1 MTARVVKVG
10 GNRAEDRAWMREV
23 AQAIAAS
30 ATPTVLVHGGG
41 KEVSDLQRALGIEPE
56 WADGLRVTTPRVLE
70 VVRMVLSGAVNKRW
84 VAALLDAGVDA
95 LGVSGE
101 DAGLL
106 TGEVFRGGAIGR
118 TGEVTRVRTT
128 LLRGWLAAGLTPV
141 ISPLT
146 RGADGGGLNVN
157 ADDAAAGIAAALGAA
172 ELLFVSDVPGVK
184 AGGAWAYALDSV
196 AADALL
202 QSGEAAGGM
211 RPKLRAALGA
221 RTGGVGRVRIGDVG
235 MLTDERAGTRIGNL
249 EEAAHAGD

>member
-1 MTARVVKVG
+1 VTARVVKVG
-10 GNRAEDRAWMREV
+10 GNRAEDLGWIREV
-23 AQAIAAS
+23 AQALAAS
-30 ATPTVLVHGGG
+30 ATPTILVHGGG

-56 WADGLRVTTPRVLE
+56 WSDGLRVTTPRVLE

-84 VAALLDAGVDA
+84 AAALLDAGVDA

-106 TGEVFRGGAIGR
+106 TGELSRGGAIGR
-118 TGEVTRVRTT
+118 TGEVTRVRCA

-146 RGADGGGLNVN
+146 RGPDGGGLNVN
-157 ADDAAAGIAAALGAA
+157 ADDAASAIAAAVGAA

-184 AGGAWAYALDSV
+184 AGGAWAFALDNV

-202 QSGEAAGGM
+202 ESGEAAGGM
-211 RPKLRAALGA
+211 RPKLRAALRA
-221 RTGGVGRVRIGDVG
+221 RAEGVGRVRIGDVA
-235 MLTDERAGTRIGNL
+235 MLTDDRAGTRIGNL
-249 EEAAHAGD
+249 EETAHAG